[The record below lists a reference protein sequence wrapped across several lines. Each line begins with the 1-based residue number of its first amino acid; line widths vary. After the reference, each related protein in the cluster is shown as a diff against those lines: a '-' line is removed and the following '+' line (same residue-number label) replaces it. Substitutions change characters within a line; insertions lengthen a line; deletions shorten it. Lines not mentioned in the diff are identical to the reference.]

1 MESFKNTVKKYAT
14 VQNSIY
20 VMLFIVLILFL
31 IFFVR
36 DNYEFMT
43 SKIMYGGDSRRNRHI
58 IQSPQHNKSMS
69 NNVMLDRARSHVMN
83 LPKKGSMINIGG
95 EYNQPQQINLPMKG
109 STINIGGEYNQPQQM
124 SSSAQMVNNNDNVII
139 IGVTSASDIWGFG
152 FGNNQ
157 ILAAKQVPG
166 KAVNVSF
173 SSSGLFG
180 VNSAN
185 EILYTQLRDPITWAT
200 LWGSLVQISSDGK
213 SGIIAGVNS
222 NDDIY
227 VADKDIG
234 TSPNW
239 RQVGGKLVNVA
250 VSNGKLYGANRQG
263 NIYFNADYKTDNW
276 VQIGG
281 SLKQV
286 FFDDINKIA
295 GGVNSNNDVYYA
307 SGANFTASDPGWVQI
322 TNNNI
327 KISYA
332 AISNN
337 KIYGINTS
345 DGDIYVYN
353 IASPSS
359 GWKRIMLP
367 QKLIN
372 FSVASE

>member
-1 MESFKNTVKKYAT
+1 MESFKRTVKKYAT

-20 VMLFIVLILFL
+20 VILFIVLILFL

-43 SKIMYGGDSRRNRHI
+43 SQIMYRGDSRRNRHI
-58 IQSPQHNKSMS
+58 IQTPQQNKSMPNIMRNIIHKNPTHNRRMS
-69 NNVMLDRARSHVMN
+69 NKVMN
-83 LPKKGSMINIGG
+83 IG
-95 EYNQPQQINLPMKG
+95 EFEQPQSL
-109 STINIGGEYNQPQQM
+109 STSP
-124 SSSAQMVNNNDNVII
+124 QMVSNDEAKVII
-139 IGVTSASDIWGFG
+139 IGVTSTSDIWGFG
-152 FGNNQ
+152 LENNQ
-157 ILAAKQVPG
+157 IFAIKQVPG
-166 KAVNVSF
+166 KAINVSF

-185 EILYTQLRDPITWAT
+185 QILHTQLVQDPIVWTT
-200 LWGSLVQISSDGK
+200 LPGSLVQISSDGK

-239 RQVGGKLVNVA
+239 RQVLGKLVNVA
-250 VSNGKLYGANRQG
+250 VSNGKLYGVNREG
-263 NIYFNADYKTDNW
+263 NIYFNDNYMSDNW
-276 VQIGG
+276 VQINGN
-281 SLKQV
+281 LKQV

-307 SGANFTASDPGWVQI
+307 SGANFTASDPGWIQI

-337 KIYGINTS
+337 KIYGINSS
-345 DGDIYVYN
+345 DGDVYVYN

-359 GWKRIMLP
+359 GWKRIVLP
-367 QKLIN
+367 HKLIN

>member
-1 MESFKNTVKKYAT
+1 MESFKRTVKKYAT
-14 VQNSIY
+14 VENSVYAI
-20 VMLFIVLILFL
+20 LFIVLILFL

-43 SKIMYGGDSRRNRHI
+43 TKLIYGDSRRNRHI
-58 IQSPQHNKSMS
+58 LQNPQQNMSMA
-69 NNVMLDRARSHVMN
+69 NNVMSGRVQSSSPSQMV
-83 LPKKGSMINIGG
+83 SSIGD
-95 EYNQPQQINLPMKG
+95 YKQPQQL
-109 STINIGGEYNQPQQM
+109 
-124 SSSAQMVNNNDNVII
+124 SSPSQMVNNNNNKVII
-139 IGVTSASDIWGFG
+139 FGVTSASDIWAFG
-152 FGNNQ
+152 SENNQ
-157 ILAAKQVPG
+157 TFTKQVPG

-173 SSSGLFG
+173 ASGGSGIFG
-180 VNSAN
+180 VNSTN
-185 EILYTQLRDPITWAT
+185 QILHAQLRDPITWTT
-200 LWGSLVQISSDGK
+200 LPGSLVQISYDGK

-227 VADKDIG
+227 VANKDIE

-239 RQVGGKLVNVA
+239 RQVSGKLMNVT
-250 VSNGKLYGANRQG
+250 VSNGKLYGVNREG
-263 NIYFNADYKTDNW
+263 NIYFNDNYMSDNW
-276 VQIGG
+276 VQINGN
-281 SLKQV
+281 LKQV

-307 SGANFTASDPGWVQI
+307 SGANFTASDPGWIQI

-337 KIYGINTS
+337 KIYGINSS
-345 DGDIYVYN
+345 DGDVYVYN

-359 GWKRIMLP
+359 GWKRIVLP
-367 QKLIN
+367 HKLIN

>member
-1 MESFKNTVKKYAT
+1 MESFKRTVKKYAT
-14 VQNSIY
+14 VENSVYAI
-20 VMLFIVLILFL
+20 LFIVLILFL

-43 SKIMYGGDSRRNRHI
+43 TKLIYGDSRRNRHI
-58 IQSPQHNKSMS
+58 LQNPQQNMSMA
-69 NNVMLDRARSHVMN
+69 NNVMSGRARSHVMN
-83 LPKKGSMINIGG
+83 LPTKS
-95 EYNQPQQINLPMKG
+95 
-109 STINIGGEYNQPQQM
+109 STININREYKHPHQISSPSQMININREYIQPQQL
-124 SSSAQMVNNNDNVII
+124 SSPGQIVNNKVII

-152 FGNNQ
+152 LENNQ
-157 ILAAKQVPG
+157 IFAIKQVPG
-166 KAVNVSF
+166 KAINVSF

-185 EILYTQLRDPITWAT
+185 QILHTQLVQDPIVWTT
-200 LWGSLVQISSDGK
+200 LLGSLVQISSDGK

-239 RQVGGKLVNVA
+239 RQVSGKLMNVT
-250 VSNGKLYGANRQG
+250 VSNGKLYGVNREG
-263 NIYFNADYKTDNW
+263 NIYFNDNYMSDNW
-276 VQIGG
+276 VQINGN
-281 SLKQV
+281 LKQV

-307 SGANFTASDPGWVQI
+307 SGANFTASDPGWIKI

-327 KISYA
+327 KISHA

-345 DGDIYVYN
+345 DGDVYVYN
-353 IASPSS
+353 IDSPSS
-359 GWKRIMLP
+359 GWKRIVLP
-367 QKLIN
+367 HKLIN
-372 FSVASE
+372 FTVASE